1 LVGAFHQPRAIFMD
15 TSYLLTLPFR
25 EFCNGMAEVIK
36 TAVVSSLEEFEYL
49 ESNIEAIMAFARG
62 ETRHR
67 GNILFDNIKI
77 SWFRRSKHPQATSP
91 ESSNLMNVNPE
102 SVLS

>member
-1 LVGAFHQPRAIFMD
+1 MD

-36 TAVVSSLEEFEYL
+36 AAVVSSLAEFEYL
-49 ESNIEAIMAFARG
+49 EQHVEEIMAFARG

-67 GNILFDNIKI
+67 GIF
-77 SWFRRSKHPQATSP
+77 QY
-91 ESSNLMNVNPE
+91 SNA
-102 SVLS
+102 